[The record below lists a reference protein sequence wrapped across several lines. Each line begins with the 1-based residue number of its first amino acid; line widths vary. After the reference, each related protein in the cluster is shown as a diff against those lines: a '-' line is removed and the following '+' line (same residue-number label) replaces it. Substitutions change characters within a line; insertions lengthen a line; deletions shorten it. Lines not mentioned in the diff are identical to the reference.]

1 MKILVLDPSKRPT
14 LPEILSDSF
23 MSGPIPKTL
32 PKSTT
37 SMPPP
42 KIFMDSIAQNTESIK
57 MPSSAN
63 NAQKTAPK

>member
-1 MKILVLDPSKRPT
+1 
-14 LPEILSDSF
+14 

-42 KIFMDSIAQNTESIK
+42 KIFMDSIAQNTDSIK
-57 MPSSAN
+57 MPSSSN